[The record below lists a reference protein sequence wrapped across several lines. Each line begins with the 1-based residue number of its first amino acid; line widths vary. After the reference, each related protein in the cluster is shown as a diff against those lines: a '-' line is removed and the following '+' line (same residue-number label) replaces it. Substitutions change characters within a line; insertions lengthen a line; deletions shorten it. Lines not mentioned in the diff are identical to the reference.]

1 MKDMGIIQG
10 SAAQAVPLIVGKD
23 RVDVHTDI
31 TPVTQDNEGNPVG
44 GSFQCHEIQYDK
56 DEYLKMMFEN
66 INNLETT
73 QAEVVDTLATMLGVV

>member
-31 TPVTQDNEGNPVG
+31 TPVTQDNEGNPVE
-44 GSFQCHEIQYDK
+44 GSFQYHEIQYEK
-56 DEYLKMMFEN
+56 DEYIELQGKLLKKYKSDIDFIAISMG
-66 INNLETT
+66 
-73 QAEVVDTLATMLGVV
+73 VDLDV